1 MSSEAIVPIIRG
13 EHLEVFGRDFT
24 VAQRMAM
31 ALSQSSM
38 VPKAY
43 QGKDAI
49 GNCLVALDMASR
61 LGMSPLAVM
70 QKMYVVGGKPAFEA
84 TFVIAAVNGSGKF
97 TPLRFSDNGKEGDEY
112 GVFAIATDK
121 ETGEALKGTTITW
134 QMVDGEGW
142 SKKDGSKWKTMPEQ
156 MFKYRA
162 ASFWQ
167 REHCPELTMGVMATD
182 EIEDIEAQSV
192 VIREDSAKGI
202 DAITEKLRNSVIE
215 INEAKKIFGPE
226 KTSEPKASTS
236 RSAVIEAARKL
247 WGEDQAMPM
256 LAQLCRQKGFA
267 LTSATEEQA
276 SEVLVELEDR
286 IEITESESEEK

>member
-192 VIREDSAKGI
+192 VIREDSAKGL

-215 INEAKKIFGPE
+215 IDEARKIFGKE
-226 KTSEPKASTS
+226 SVKDM
-236 RSAVIEAARKL
+236 VVEAAQKL
-247 WGEDQAMPM
+247 WGEDQAIHKLTEM
-256 LAQLCRQKGFA
+256 CRVKGFFF
-267 LTSATEEQA
+267 TSATEEQA
-276 SEVLVELEDR
+276 SWALKEIEDR
-286 IEITESESEEK
+286 ISIIEEADTKETK